1 MTKYYKI
8 TFTDGEE
15 WKCFT
20 DDNIE
25 YKSHGIMWTSS
36 LTKASIPLLQVLETL
51 SNPLDDKM
59 VESMVEID
67 CGEYWKEIEALIYE
81 EYDGQFIELDN
92 RKIELAEERY
102 KLIKQVEV
110 MNGKN

>member
-36 LTKASIPLLQVLETL
+36 LTKTSIPLLQVLETL

-59 VESMVEID
+59 VESIIEIDYSTYLESIRLLIQDEYKVEIEKLD
-67 CGEYWKEIEALIYE
+67 DRKYELYE
-81 EYDGQFIELDN
+81 EQS
-92 RKIELAEERY
+92 
-102 KLIKQVEV
+102 KLVRQL
-110 MNGKN
+110 KNMQK